1 MASPGVASVMMDAA
15 QALLLQGNAA
25 VPPSQTAGSTSINQ
39 GMHRPNASSC
49 VSTASTTATSPVE
62 EGRGRTV
69 SAENEMMETD
79 THACSGISAAQYT
92 ETGTSCAG
100 TITSS
105 TGNPP
110 AARGG
115 DFASSDALDALAALA
130 SATSEVRN
138 ASVDEDDDD
147 DAALHEEER
156 HDTLGPLITSRS
168 PSPEQIKSS
177 GSFGSASRPRRMMGR
192 LRSVSNPEGMEKWD
206 SMGRSN
212 MAVDHSATSHRRHF
226 VLPSSILEEELADA
240 QMAVDRGLGRRYR
253 AYSGQFSDDPH
264 HHPYVEDE
272 PDYMDAAPLRISPD
286 MSAEATLD
294 ETEESEDEEGEEEEG
309 SEGDEEDGGEEV
321 EAEEEEEEED
331 EDTSNL
337 SPEEL
342 LRRARARL
350 LEDVST
356 ANGGPAGTSVAS
368 RGVLPLPHSLG
379 KYKNV
384 SYGMK
389 NLGGHFIFHFVHDI
403 HMTVSHITEHFLLS
417 SFNMTGVQQER
428 TDWHLHPRRA
438 CGHHCPVPVQAS
450 AAQLEEEDPVR
461 LSQVFGRPA
470 HPCQRTLRQA

>member
-1 MASPGVASVMMDAA
+1 MMASPGVASVMMDAA

-25 VPPSQTAGSTSINQ
+25 VPPSQTAGSTSINH
-39 GMHRPNASSC
+39 GLHHPNASSC
-49 VSTASTTATSPVE
+49 VTTAPASTSHVE

-69 SAENEMMETD
+69 SAENEMMEAD
-79 THACSGISAAQYT
+79 ANSGGCGVSAPPHA

-100 TITSS
+100 TIPTAA
-105 TGNPP
+105 GHPP
-110 AARGG
+110 ASAYSSSSSSSSRGG

-147 DAALHEEER
+147 DFHEEER
-156 HDTLGPLITSRS
+156 HDTLGPLIASRS
-168 PSPEQIKSS
+168 PSPEQIRSSS
-177 GSFGSASRPRRMMGR
+177 GGAGFGSASSRPRRMMGR

-212 MAVDHSATSHRRHF
+212 MATDHSATSHRRHF

-272 PDYMDAAPLRISPD
+272 PDYMDAVPLRISPD
-286 MSAEATLD
+286 MSVEATLD
-294 ETEESEDEEGEEEEG
+294 ETEESEEGEEEEAEEEG
-309 SEGDEEDGGEEV
+309 SGDEDDGDEEA
-321 EAEEEEEEED
+321 AEEEGEDEEEE

-384 SYGMK
+384 SHQAAVLLLRFSPINYIIQ
-389 NLGGHFIFHFVHDI
+389 LA
-403 HMTVSHITEHFLLS
+403 SHLTTPN
-417 SFNMTGVQQER
+417 SFTR
-428 TDWHLHPRRA
+428 YI
-438 CGHHCPVPVQAS
+438 
-450 AAQLEEEDPVR
+450 
-461 LSQVFGRPA
+461 
-470 HPCQRTLRQA
+470 

>member
-25 VPPSQTAGSTSINQ
+25 VPPSQTAGSTSINRQ
-39 GMHRPNASSC
+39 EMPHPNASSC
-49 VSTASTTATSPVE
+49 VTAAPASTSPVE

-79 THACSGISAAQYT
+79 AHACSGVSAAHYT

-147 DAALHEEER
+147 AALHEEER

-177 GSFGSASRPRRMMGR
+177 GSRPRRMMGR

-294 ETEESEDEEGEEEEG
+294 ETEESEDEEGEEEDG
-309 SEGDEEDGGEEV
+309 SGDEEDGEEGGEDA
-321 EAEEEEEEED
+321 AEEEEEEEEEE

-384 SYGMK
+384 SYRTE
-389 NLGGHFIFHFVHDI
+389 LG
-403 HMTVSHITEHFLLS
+403 
-417 SFNMTGVQQER
+417 
-428 TDWHLHPRRA
+428 P
-438 CGHHCPVPVQAS
+438 
-450 AAQLEEEDPVR
+450 
-461 LSQVFGRPA
+461 
-470 HPCQRTLRQA
+470 